1 MAQTEGIIQ
10 YRLEYLPGGL
20 PPGFNPD
27 PLLAAFARC
36 RKSGLIGQDP
46 GRCAGFAYGN
56 ISQRAKP
63 GFVISGTQT
72 GGLRQLSPS
81 QLAWVI
87 AFDTAQNTLRATGPA
102 RPSSE
107 AMSHGEVYRA
117 APGVDAVIHVHSPEL
132 WRDAGRLGLPIT
144 DPAAGY
150 GTPAM
155 AREVHHLLAAE
166 PDEGLIAMGGH
177 EDGMIAYA
185 AGMERATRLLFDALA
200 RVSAQ

>member
-1 MAQTEGIIQ
+1 MAHTEGVIQ
-10 YRLEYLPGGL
+10 YRLAYLPGGL
-20 PPGFNPD
+20 PPGFDPD

-36 RKSGLIGQDP
+36 RAAGLIGRDP
-46 GRCAGFAYGN
+46 ARYAGYAYGN
-56 ISQRAKP
+56 ISLRANP

-72 GGLRQLSPS
+72 GGLQHLTPN
-81 QLAWVI
+81 QLAWVT
-87 AFDTAQNTLRATGPA
+87 AFDTANNALRATGPA

-117 APGVDAVIHVHSPEL
+117 APGVDAVIHVHSPAL
-132 WRDAGRLGLPIT
+132 WRAAGHLGLPIT

-155 AREVHHLLAAE
+155 AREIHRLLAAA
-166 PDEGLIAMGGH
+166 PDQGLIAMGGH

-185 AGMERATRLLFDALA
+185 PGMERATRLLFDALA
-200 RVSAQ
+200 RARGR